1 MGKEAR
7 EISTEAGRIQ
17 QDDEMLLKCRQGCFR
32 RIIMENKGLGHHTT
46 LLTMQLDKIIRF
58 LSTIFPFMNVSLFL
72 DSYFKFVVN
81 HVISIYHG
89 ASTQW
94 KLKLGNF
101 TSPPMWEREF

>member
-1 MGKEAR
+1 MAYTGYSIHEFGMSHVLCCLAVGFC
-7 EISTEAGRIQ
+7 S
-17 QDDEMLLKCRQGCFR
+17 
-32 RIIMENKGLGHHTT
+32 GLGHHTT